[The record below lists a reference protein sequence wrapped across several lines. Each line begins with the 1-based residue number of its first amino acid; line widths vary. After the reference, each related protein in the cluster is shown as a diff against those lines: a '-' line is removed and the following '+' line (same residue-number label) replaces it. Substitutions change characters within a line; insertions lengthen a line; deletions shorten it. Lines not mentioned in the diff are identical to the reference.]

1 MKIRIQIYLVN
12 LKNKVKEHTMDM
24 IPRMWCKYVTK
35 EIDMLKEN
43 IIKKKAINVK
53 DK

>member
-24 IPRMWCKYVTK
+24 IPRMWRKYVTK

-43 IIKKKAINVK
+43 IIKKKAIHVK